1 LAWVSPYGIISIVL
15 MRLQRWNFNGW
26 LVLLDTALNSNPASH
41 EADSDSDNDGL
52 KDGTELTA
60 GTQAR
65 NADSDDDYLT
75 DYEEVNNLYG
85 LAVPT
90 SPLEVDSDADGIP
103 DYGEVSLTGSDGGGQ
118 EALTPCFN
126 NRRAGSRQ
134 RRRRPFDRRAGS
146 CGGV

>member
-26 LVLLDTALNSNPASH
+26 LVLLGTALNSNPATH
-41 EADSDSDNDGL
+41 EADSDSDGL
-52 KDGTELTA
+52 KGGAELTA

-65 NADSDDDYLT
+65 NADSDDNHFT
-75 DYEEVNNLYG
+75 DYEEVNNLYA

-90 SPLEVDSDADGIP
+90 SPLEADSDADGIP
-103 DYGEVSLTGSDGGGQ
+103 DYGEVSLTGSVGGGQ

-134 RRRRPFDRRAGS
+134 RRHRPFDRRAGS